1 MTAHDPAAAV
11 VSSGP
16 VGTVVAGAA
25 AWGAVQEPVAPAPV
39 NAPVNVPGGG
49 LTMLG
54 SDDEGTAC
62 ADGACIV
69 ATVNPAG

>member
-1 MTAHDPAAAV
+1 MTAHDPAASV

-16 VGTVVAGAA
+16 VGTVAAEAA
-25 AWGAVQEPVAPAPV
+25 AWGLVQEPVAPAPV
-39 NAPVNVPGGG
+39 TVPGGG

-69 ATVNPAG
+69 AMVDPAG

>member
-1 MTAHDPAAAV
+1 
-11 VSSGP
+11 
-16 VGTVVAGAA
+16 
-25 AWGAVQEPVAPAPV
+25 VQEPVAP
-39 NAPVNVPGGG
+39 APVNVPGGG

-62 ADGACIV
+62 ADGACSV

>member
-1 MTAHDPAAAV
+1 
-11 VSSGP
+11 
-16 VGTVVAGAA
+16 VGTVAAEAA
-25 AWGAVQEPVAPAPV
+25 AWGPVQEPVAP
-39 NAPVNVPGGG
+39 APVNVPGGG

-62 ADGACIV
+62 ADGACSV